1 MDGDVTVIES
11 RDEIVEEKSEN
22 VQDTKKKSYP
32 SKGMLS
38 IRIVVGAYI
47 LYNMYEII
55 VSDSEKSVLI
65 YVLVAALTVA
75 AGIIIVMSIIH
86 YIKGEYS
93 GGKADKAKNEDATIS
108 AVKTDSEDV
117 TISADIAESEDEQID
132 VKMSN
137 DD

>member
-11 RDEIVEEKSEN
+11 QDGIVEEKSEN

-75 AGIIIVMSIIH
+75 AGIIIVMSIIR

-93 GGKADKAKNEDATIS
+93 GGKADKAKSEDVTIS

-132 VKMSN
+132 VKMPN

>member
-11 RDEIVEEKSEN
+11 QDEIVEEKSEN

-75 AGIIIVMSIIH
+75 AGIIIVMSIIR

-93 GGKADKAKNEDATIS
+93 GGKADKAKNED
-108 AVKTDSEDV
+108 
-117 TISADIAESEDEQID
+117 EQID